1 MGYTKDTIK
10 GISWIGVLRF
20 STRGVSF
27 FRTVVLARLL
37 SPIQFGVFGI
47 AILIT
52 ALLEVLTETAVNVF
66 LIQEKEDIEK
76 YINSAWV
83 ISILRGILISI
94 LILLSSKFVSDFFH
108 SPESLFLLQ
117 LISLV
122 PLIRGFINP
131 SVVKFQKHLE
141 FHKEFWYKLVIFS
154 FDASIAVLFAFIT
167 RNAISL
173 VFGLIASALLEAF
186 LSFYIVRPLPSIAF
200 DRTYF
205 SKIFHKGKWITLSG
219 IFNYLYHNVDNI
231 VVGRIL
237 GVGALGIY
245 EVAYRISMLPI
256 TEISDVISKVTFPVY
271 AKISDDIPRLKW
283 AFLRTI
289 VFVSILAIP
298 FGIILIIF
306 PSEIIRTVLGEKW
319 LSMVPV
325 LKILA
330 IFGVIRAISGSTSA
344 LFLAIGKQQYVTVV
358 TLASIIGLAIPII
371 PLTVKFGIIGAGVAV
386 LIGSLVSLPFMI
398 YYSIRTLILYEKSR
412 S

>member
-122 PLIRGFINP
+122 PLIRGF
-131 SVVKFQKHLE
+131 
-141 FHKEFWYKLVIFS
+141 
-154 FDASIAVLFAFIT
+154 
-167 RNAISL
+167 
-173 VFGLIASALLEAF
+173 
-186 LSFYIVRPLPSIAF
+186 
-200 DRTYF
+200 
-205 SKIFHKGKWITLSG
+205 
-219 IFNYLYHNVDNI
+219 
-231 VVGRIL
+231 
-237 GVGALGIY
+237 
-245 EVAYRISMLPI
+245 
-256 TEISDVISKVTFPVY
+256 
-271 AKISDDIPRLKW
+271 
-283 AFLRTI
+283 
-289 VFVSILAIP
+289 
-298 FGIILIIF
+298 
-306 PSEIIRTVLGEKW
+306 
-319 LSMVPV
+319 
-325 LKILA
+325 
-330 IFGVIRAISGSTSA
+330 
-344 LFLAIGKQQYVTVV
+344 
-358 TLASIIGLAIPII
+358 
-371 PLTVKFGIIGAGVAV
+371 
-386 LIGSLVSLPFMI
+386 
-398 YYSIRTLILYEKSR
+398 
-412 S
+412 